1 MKDPKA
7 IQKWLLLERAV
18 TDVLY
23 VGAQYVMSRW
33 LAKRIYYAPWGGK
46 FTTRVAEH
54 RRSARVDVES
64 VLDACF

>member
-7 IQKWLLLERAV
+7 IKKWLLLERAV
-18 TDVLY
+18 TDALY

-33 LAKRIYYAPWGGK
+33 PAKRIYYAPWGGK

-54 RRSARVDVES
+54 RRSARVDIES